1 MKIVVDEFE
10 ILWFVVCWVGHIHHE
25 PEDDCKCAKEPAK
38 NVEEPLPGVRVEFL
52 RGRHWL

>member
-1 MKIVVDEFE
+1 MKIGVEEFE
-10 ILWFVVCWVGHIHHE
+10 FFWFVVCWVGHIHHE